1 MIDERNAIT
10 MTIVKTKELVKV
22 YTMGSKKV
30 NALNGVDLN
39 VGKGDFL
46 AIMGTSGSGKSTLL
60 HMLGGLDKPTS
71 GSVAIEGKE
80 LSLMS
85 DKELSVMRRDYIGFV
100 FQKFNLIN
108 ELNVWENITLPVLLA
123 GKKPDVEKINDLCE
137 TLGIKDRIDHTPLE
151 LSGGQQQRVAIA
163 RALSNNPELILCDE
177 PTGNLDHKS
186 SDEVVELLKEV
197 HDKYNKTIVMVTHD
211 SNVAAAADK
220 ILKMD
225 DGKIIG

>member
-39 VGKGDFL
+39 VGKGEFL

>member
-10 MTIVKTKELVKV
+10 MTIVETKELVKV

-163 RALSNNPELILCDE
+163 RALSNDPELILCDE

>member
-1 MIDERNAIT
+1 MSII
-10 MTIVKTKELVKV
+10 KTRDLTKI
-22 YTMGSKKV
+22 YDMGTKQV
-30 NALNGVDLN
+30 NALNGIGLDVED
-39 VGKGDFL
+39 GEFI
-46 AIMGTSGSGKSTLL
+46 AIMGTSGCGKSTLL

-71 GSVAIEGKE
+71 GSIEINGKDI
-80 LSLMS
+80 SVMK

-108 ELNVWENITLPVLLA
+108 ELNVWENITLPILLA
-123 GKKPDVEKINDLCE
+123 GKKPDEEKINDLCE

-163 RALSNNPELILCDE
+163 RALANDPNLILCDE

-186 SDEVVELLKEV
+186 STEVVELLKTI
-197 HDKYNKTIVMVTHD
+197 HDKYKKTIIMVTHD
-211 SNVAAAADK
+211 INVASVADK

-225 DGKIIG
+225 DGMIAE

>member
-10 MTIVKTKELVKV
+10 MTIVETKELVKV
-22 YTMGSKKV
+22 YSMGSKKV

-39 VGKGDFL
+39 VRKGEFL

-163 RALSNNPELILCDE
+163 RALSNDPELILCDE

-211 SNVAAAADK
+211 SNVAAVADK

-225 DGKIIG
+225 DGRIIG

>member
-10 MTIVKTKELVKV
+10 MTIVETKELVKV
-22 YTMGSKKV
+22 YSMGSKKV

-39 VGKGDFL
+39 VRKGEFL

>member
-10 MTIVKTKELVKV
+10 MTIVETKELVKV
-22 YTMGSKKV
+22 YSMGSKKV

-123 GKKPDVEKINDLCE
+123 EKKPDVEKINDLCE

-225 DGKIIG
+225 DGRIIG